1 MAAAAL
7 IHIECAKLV
16 LGTIVL
22 NSSTDIE
29 FLTTLTSICHI
40 EKLLTLTDFV
50 QITLQHPELLVWGV
64 LSLSHVYYLFVFMCC
79 IPDWLLPKRGEIR
92 SFDPFILGSECVGWK
107 HCEKN
112 ASYKRE

>member
-1 MAAAAL
+1 MQWFNIGRPCARSLTHNTTFVLQHVYNALCRFAVYLNGMQRHHNKHIISVIVSIQELTMAAAAL

-50 QITLQHPELLVWGV
+50 QITL
-64 LSLSHVYYLFVFMCC
+64 
-79 IPDWLLPKRGEIR
+79 
-92 SFDPFILGSECVGWK
+92 
-107 HCEKN
+107 
-112 ASYKRE
+112 